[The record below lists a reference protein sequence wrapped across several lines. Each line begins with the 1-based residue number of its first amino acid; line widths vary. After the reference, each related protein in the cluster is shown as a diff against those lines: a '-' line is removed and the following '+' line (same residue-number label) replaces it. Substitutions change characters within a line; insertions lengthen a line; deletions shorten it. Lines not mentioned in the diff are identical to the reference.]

1 MYGTSIGIKPQNTTQ
16 LITRIKDGL
25 PIETFQQL
33 CNRLTLTEKEL
44 SGILKIPLTTLARRK
59 RSGRL
64 SFEESERVFR
74 LARIYDKAV
83 QVFEPAES
91 ALKWLKEPA
100 WALGDI
106 PPLVYADTEVGAKEV
121 EDLLGRIEHGVF
133 T

>member
-25 PIETFQQL
+25 PIGTFQEL
-33 CNRLTLTEKEL
+33 CKCLAMSEKEL
-44 SGILKIPLTTLARRK
+44 SGILKIPSTTLARRK

-64 SFEESERVFR
+64 SFEESERVYR
-74 LARIYDKAV
+74 LARLYDKAL
-83 QVFEPAES
+83 QVFEHTES
-91 ALKWLKEPA
+91 ALRWLKEPA

-106 PPLVYADTEVGAKEV
+106 SPLAYADTEVGAKEV